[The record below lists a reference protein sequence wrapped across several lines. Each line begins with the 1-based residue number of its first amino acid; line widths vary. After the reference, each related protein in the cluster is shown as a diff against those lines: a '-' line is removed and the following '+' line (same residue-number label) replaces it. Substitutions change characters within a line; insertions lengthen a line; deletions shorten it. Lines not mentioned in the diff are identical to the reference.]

1 MALNPGQ
8 MVGPYQVIGQLGHG
22 GMATVYKAYHPRLDR
37 NVAIKVM
44 HKAFTE
50 DAGFIARFEREAQI
64 VAKLEHPHIVPVYD
78 FNEIDGQPYLVMKFI
93 EGQTLK
99 RVLSNGPMPLPEI
112 IRVMDDMAGALTYAH
127 EHGVL
132 HRDIKPSNIVID
144 NNGVPFL
151 TDFGLARV
159 TKAGA
164 STLSADMIL
173 GTPQY
178 ISPEQASGQ
187 SELDPR
193 TDIYSLGVILYEMVV
208 GRVPFNADTPYAV
221 VHDHI
226 YTELPRPSVI
236 NPAVPPQVEAVLMKA
251 LAKKPADR
259 YNTAIEMMTAFKQ
272 ACAEAGLTALPDNR
286 DKVAQQ
292 SFAKLND
299 HFLDDSPTVSTETPA
314 KAVAPAPSIPSPMPP
329 KPLPP
334 QPPIPPEPMSRR
346 EARAARREA
355 KRDKI
360 FEFKF
365 DDQNDWKKLGDRIKE
380 NVEKGA
386 SWAESLGSSI
396 EEAAKEGARAAAYE
410 ANLSPS
416 QAEEKRIRE
425 KIEKKYKERAGLI
438 AHATPFIIVNGM
450 LWMIWLFTGG
460 LGNPGLPWPVWITFF
475 WGIGMFSHFMSYY
488 TKYGGGAMRR
498 EEAIQREIEQ
508 ERERSLM
515 YEKPKN
521 DVRMRLTDDGE
532 LEEVPEDEISLAQ
545 KRKRN

>member
-8 MVGPYQVIGQLGHG
+8 AVGPYQVIGQLGHG
-22 GMATVYKAYHPRLDR
+22 GMATVYKAHHSRLDR

-50 DAGFIARFEREAQI
+50 DAGFITRFEREAQI

-78 FNEIDGQPYLVMKFI
+78 FNELDGQPYLVMKFI

-99 RVLSNGPMPLPEI
+99 RVLSDGPMPLNEI

-127 EHGVL
+127 QHGVL

-144 NNGVPFL
+144 TKGVPFL

-187 SELDPR
+187 AELDPR

-226 YTELPRPSVI
+226 YTDLPRPSVI
-236 NPAVPPQVEAVLMKA
+236 NPVVPPQVEAVLMKA
-251 LAKKPADR
+251 LAKKSSDR
-259 YNTAIEMMTAFKQ
+259 YNTAVEMMTAFKQ
-272 ACAEAGLTALPDNR
+272 ACSEAGLTALPDNR
-286 DKVAQQ
+286 DKVAEQ
-292 SFAKLND
+292 SFARMND
-299 HFLDDSPTVSTETPA
+299 GLLEDSPTVSTETPA
-314 KAVAPAPSIPSPMPP
+314 KAPIPKPNIPSP
-329 KPLPP
+329 LPVR
-334 QPPIPPEPMSRR
+334 PIPPVPPEPPTRHEAHVARR
-346 EARAARREA
+346 EARRENR
-355 KRDKI
+355 KVDW
-360 FEFKF
+360 EFKF
-365 DDQNDWKKLGDRIKE
+365 DNQEDWKKLGDKIKE
-380 NVEKGA
+380 KVEQGA
-386 SWAESLGSSI
+386 GWAESLGSSI
-396 EEAAKEGARAAAYE
+396 EQAAKEGARQAAMAAHTPISEE
-410 ANLSPS
+410 A
-416 QAEEKRIRE
+416 RIRAR
-425 KIEKKYKERAGLI
+425 IEKKYKERSGLI
-438 AHATPFIIVNGM
+438 AHAIPYVIVNLV
-450 LWMIWLFTGG
+450 LWSIYFSTDAGG
-460 LGNPGLPWPVWITFF
+460 FPWPMFVTFF
-475 WGIGMFSHFMSYY
+475 WGIGFVSHFFAYY
-488 TKYGGGAMRR
+488 SKYGGGATRR
-498 EEAIQREIEQ
+498 EEAIQREIER
-508 ERERSLM
+508 ERERSMM

-521 DVRMRLTDDGE
+521 DERDVRMRLTDDGE
-532 LEEVPEDEISLAQ
+532 LEEVPEDEISRAE